1 MAGFVRGP
9 AGGWLWGGWL
19 LAVGWGVFAESDHG
33 EHFAGFFAGFGV
45 HEEVLHEDLWG
56 GGVRVA
62 VAGVVGADGFAF
74 EGVAGGLVEAGGEG
88 VGEGVAFGGV
98 AGPAGSG
105 VPAGVVAGGVDVDGD
120 EEDVGCADGV
130 GAEDAFFE
138 GDVCGFGDEELGVV
152 AFGLEGCEDL
162 VGEVAGVGVFEEGA
176 VWGAF
181 AGGVVA
187 VGGV

>member
-1 MAGFVRGP
+1 MKRFSVRTAGQEVWRRYVEVFFP
-9 AGGWLWGGWL
+9 
-19 LAVGWGVFAESDHG
+19 VGI
-33 EHFAGFFAGFGV
+33 
-45 HEEVLHEDLWG
+45 
-56 GGVRVA
+56 A

-98 AGPAGSG
+98 AGPAG
-105 VPAGVVAGGVDVDGD
+105 GVDVEGD
-120 EEDVGCADGV
+120 EEDVGGALGCADGV
-130 GAEDAFFE
+130 GEAYAFFE
-138 GDVCGFGDEELGVV
+138 GDVFGFGDEELGVV

-181 AGGVVA
+181 AGGVVV

>member
-1 MAGFVRGP
+1 MGVAEDVEVFFP
-9 AGGWLWGGWL
+9 
-19 LAVGWGVFAESDHG
+19 VG
-33 EHFAGFFAGFGV
+33 
-45 HEEVLHEDLWG
+45 
-56 GGVRVA
+56 VA

-98 AGPAGSG
+98 AGPAGGG
-105 VPAGVVAGGVDVDGD
+105 VPAGAVAGGVDVEGD
-120 EEDVGCADGV
+120 EEDVGGAVGCADGV
-130 GAEDAFFE
+130 GAADAFFE
-138 GDVCGFGDEELGVV
+138 GDVFGFGDEELGVV
-152 AFGLEGCEDL
+152 ALGLEGCEDL

-187 VGGV
+187 VGRV

>member
-1 MAGFVRGP
+1 MGVAEDVEVFFP
-9 AGGWLWGGWL
+9 
-19 LAVGWGVFAESDHG
+19 VG
-33 EHFAGFFAGFGV
+33 
-45 HEEVLHEDLWG
+45 
-56 GGVRVA
+56 VA

-74 EGVAGGLVEAGGEG
+74 EGVVGGLVETGGEG

-98 AGPAGSG
+98 AGPAGGG
-105 VPAGVVAGGVDVDGD
+105 VPAGAVAGGVDVYGD
-120 EEDVGCADGV
+120 EEDVGSAVGGAVGV
-130 GAEDAFFE
+130 GAADAFLE
-138 GDVCGFGDEELGVV
+138 GDVVWFGDEELGVV

-162 VGEVAGVGVFEEGA
+162 RCEVAGVEGFDEAA